1 MRRDR
6 RREDIEKVFD
16 DDNTPRISFRNLAR
30 VAEERGENIDDEELQ
45 DTIAQADRA
54 WRPRCG
60 EVNCDEF

>member
-45 DTIAQADRA
+45 DTIAQADRGGPGV
-54 WRPRCG
+54 RRG
-60 EVNCDEF
+60 QLR